1 MGSSSKKHRKE
12 SKKHKRSRSD
22 SESSDVRV
30 EKDRDTSRRR
40 HRHHRSHK
48 NDGEETRSRSGSLV
62 PKSSSK
68 STEERRHK
76 HKHKKHKE
84 RHHSKDSS
92 RRKEDVIVSLDNSES
107 DSSDCVE
114 VPIEAEDGSTS
125 KSQKKSS
132 ESARNDEKLLLEREQ
147 RARERDQR
155 DREAELR
162 EREKREHEK
171 EKEREREFRER
182 EREHHEREMA
192 REREQARDRERDRE
206 REKYRDRERDRDQDR
221 YHDQERYHQ
230 HQRESQQQKPSSSSR
245 REPEKR
251 KERSPSPIPEN
262 GAGDCLSIEETN
274 KIRLKLGLKPLEVD
288 SGPIKPSTAAA
299 EKSSNEENNKSGAQL
314 NSYKDEWGE
323 FLHKPADNLK
333 DKAQAEKLRD
343 KLKQK
348 KEKRMLEEKL
358 KRIKTLGESDDEVD
372 DVEKWVNRNK
382 KKEDMRKEAEMR
394 AKALEE
400 MDAEFGVDELMEKDK
415 QDSRRKA
422 YNDKHLRGLRVDHDM
437 EDFSEGKTVILTL
450 KDKDVLDEEDD
461 ALVNVN
467 MMDDEHYRK
476 NVANKKK
483 NPLSYGYDVY
493 EEQYDMLGNPIDRGI
508 LGKYDEEIEGAQRKK
523 NFVIGDN
530 LEERKEQQRKLLEI
544 KTKLAGKRLETLED
558 TRIQLASDTYTEVE
572 LAKFKKPKKKV
583 KKIRQKLKADD
594 LLPLGGE
601 PAEKH
606 FGRRGRIH
614 AGSDD
619 DVEMVPDESEMKH
632 NIDEE
637 DDLQKVLSKARKLK
651 QKESLIKKTLPVDV
665 TELKAEVKE
674 EPEDEDEQTNGLKE
688 GHITLNAT
696 AEFCRTLG
704 DIPTYGMAG
713 NRDEDSNDMMDYEVE
728 ERVNETKQE
737 EPEAST
743 GTWNSVNPED
753 VIRPMEDD
761 ISNDLGD
768 VAILDEEPDVGA
780 GVGNALKLALSKG
793 YLEKDDKNRPS
804 NSKLSYLQAK
814 NYSIEDKSAGDDDKF
829 GRRDRFHSGP
839 IMEFRDKETF
849 KPNVKLEY
857 IDDNGRI
864 LNLKEAFR
872 YLSHKFHGK
881 GPGKNKIEKRLKKM
895 EQDGLMKTMS
905 STDTP
910 LGTLTMLQQKQKETK
925 TPYVVLSGGKQAAAV
940 SNTTI
945 SKYK

>member
-12 SKKHKRSRSD
+12 SKKHKRSHSD
-22 SESSDVRV
+22 SESSDGRV
-30 EKDRDTSRRR
+30 ERDPDSSRHR
-40 HRHHRSHK
+40 HRHHKRSRK
-48 NDGEETRSRSGSLV
+48 TEEEYRSRSGSLV
-62 PKSSSK
+62 PKTSSSK
-68 STEERRHK
+68 SQEERKHRHK
-76 HKHKKHKE
+76 HKRHKE
-84 RHHSKDSS
+84 RHHSKDA
-92 RRKEDVIVSLDNSES
+92 RKKDDVIVALDNSDS

-114 VPIEAEDGSTS
+114 VPVDADGQKIPQSSSRKASDTS
-125 KSQKKSS
+125 RHDV
-132 ESARNDEKLLLEREQ
+132 ELVMEREHRAREREHREREQ
-147 RARERDQR
+147 REL
-155 DREAELR
+155 ELR
-162 EREKREHEK
+162 EREKRE
-171 EKEREREFRER
+171 KEREREYRERDQREKEIARER
-182 EREHHEREMA
+182 ERDKERERERDRDRERAHERE
-192 REREQARDRERDRE
+192 RQHRERDRE
-206 REKYRDRERDRDQDR
+206 RERDRDQ
-221 YHDQERYHQ
+221 ERHQ
-230 HQRESQQQKPSSSSR
+230 HHHERESR

-251 KERSPSPIPEN
+251 KERSASPIPEN

-274 KIRLKLGLKPLEVD
+274 KLRLKLGLKPLEVD
-288 SGPIKPSTAAA
+288 SGPTQPSTTSA
-299 EKSSNEENNKSGAQL
+299 EKSAAEEKQVGADGENL
-314 NSYKDEWGE
+314 SSYKDEWGE

-333 DKAQAEKLRD
+333 DKAQAEKLRE
-343 KLKQK
+343 KFKQK

-372 DVEKWVNRNK
+372 DVAKWVNRNK
-382 KKEDMRKEAEMR
+382 KKDELRREAEIR

-400 MDAEFGVDELMEKDK
+400 MDAEFGVGDLVEKDREE
-415 QDSRRKA
+415 SRRRA

-450 KDKDVLDEEDD
+450 KDKGVLDEEDD

-476 NVANKKK
+476 NVSNKKK
-483 NPLSYGYDVY
+483 NPQSYGYDVY
-493 EEQYDMLGNPIDRGI
+493 EEQYDMLGNPIDRGV
-508 LGKYDEEIEGAQRKK
+508 LEKYDEEINAAAKKK

-530 LEERKEQQRKLLEI
+530 IEERREQQRKLLEI

-572 LAKFKKPKKKV
+572 LATFKKPKKKV
-583 KKIRQKLKADD
+583 KKLRQKLKADD
-594 LLPLGGE
+594 LVPLAAE
-601 PAEKH
+601 PMEKH
-606 FGRRGRIH
+606 FGRRAR
-614 AGSDD
+614 ARQDEDD
-619 DVEMVPDESEMKH
+619 DVEFMPDQSEMKH
-632 NIDEE
+632 DIEEE

-651 QKESLIKKTLPVDV
+651 QKESLIMKSLPVVV
-665 TELKAEVKE
+665 TAQMPEVKE
-674 EPEDEDEQTNGLKE
+674 EPCDEDEQANGLKE
-688 GHITLNAT
+688 NHITLNAT

-728 ERVNETKQE
+728 ERVNEIKAE

-753 VIRPMEDD
+753 VIKPMEDD
-761 ISNDLGD
+761 ISNDIGD

-925 TPYVVLSGGKQAAAV
+925 TPYVVLSGGKAAAAV